1 VLLRITPGI
10 SRIVILSCATIGASL
25 ITTPALAQAV
35 QLDAKAD
42 AEATGPDA
50 PPDAAA
56 EAPAEPAAEPA
67 PAPEPPPEVKPEPPK
82 PPLFVA
88 YGFIK
93 PEIIVGQTVETF
105 GKAIMVA
112 PTAAAHPIADPM
124 YGEAALSF
132 QLQQSRVGLKIN
144 DGGPVS
150 GRLEIDF
157 IDDGFSHSTP
167 IQGAGVRLRLAYITY
182 KPGAG
187 HTFMLGQNWDI
198 FSPLNAQT
206 MNVVGNSYQA
216 GNSAFLRPQVA
227 YTYGTGQ
234 GLEVTG
240 AIGIRSQNTTAAI
253 NSIELGI
260 IPTFAL
266 NVGVR
271 KGKNWFGVS
280 GIVGA
285 EETTAPPA
293 RSYNGAFAANLFG
306 TFLLSE
312 KFTLIA
318 EAYVGQNTNALGLLT
333 LGTGGAVLDAGGF
346 VSGNW
351 KFAKMSSL
359 LFTAGLAGVL
369 NPADLAVGYTPA
381 VAPVPPATVGT
392 AAARVGI
399 GGMESNVNLRATYV
413 LSPLEG
419 LQFYL
424 EPYLFLTKHKLNAAD
439 DPTGSLSQ
447 RVAFGTQIGTRYNF

>member
-1 VLLRITPGI
+1 MTA
-10 SRIVILSCATIGASL
+10 CASFGASF
-25 ITTPALAQAV
+25 ITVPALAQAV
-35 QLDAKAD
+35 QLDTEAD

-50 PPDAAA
+50 PPDADATA
-56 EAPAEPAAEPA
+56 QPEAEPL
-67 PAPEPPPEVKPEPPK
+67 PAPEPPPEAKPEPPK
-82 PPLFVA
+82 PPLFLA

-93 PEIIVGQTVETF
+93 PEIIIGQSVETF

-112 PTAAAHPIADPM
+112 PTAAAHPIADPT
-124 YGEAALSF
+124 YTEGALSF
-132 QLQQSRVGLKIN
+132 QLQQSRVGLKIGEGN
-144 DGGPVS
+144 PVS

-157 IDDGFSHSTP
+157 IDDNFSHSTP
-167 IQGAGVRLRLAYITY
+167 IQGAGLRLRLAYITY
-182 KPGAG
+182 KPGVG
-187 HTFMLGQNWDI
+187 HTLMLGQNWDI

-206 MNVVGNSYQA
+206 MNVVGNAYQS

-227 YTYGTGQ
+227 YTYGTGE
-234 GLEVTG
+234 GLEFTT

-253 NSIELGI
+253 NSLELGI

-266 NVGVR
+266 NVGLR
-271 KGKNWFGVS
+271 KGKNWYGVS

-285 EETTAPPA
+285 EETPA
-293 RSYNGAFAANLFG
+293 QSYNGAFAVNLFG

-312 KFTLIA
+312 TFTLTA

-333 LGTGGAVLDAGGF
+333 LGSGAAVLDAGGF

-351 KFAKMSSL
+351 KFAKMHSL
-359 LFTAGLAGVL
+359 WFTASLAGVL

-381 VAPVPPATVGT
+381 VPPVPPATVGT
-392 AAARVGI
+392 PAARVGI
-399 GGMESNVNLRATYV
+399 GGMESNANLRATYV

-424 EPYLFLTKHKLNAAD
+424 EPYLFVTKHKLNAAE
-439 DPTGSLSQ
+439 DPAGTLSQ
-447 RVAFGTQIGTRYNF
+447 RLAFGTQIGSRYNF